1 MTKQQLQRRRRVGRV
16 IERAR
21 RPDREQMTALRKH
34 VRLWFVFLV
43 LFVFAFIQIE
53 LNPFG
58 FSDMIER
65 YAQDVSNLLIT
76 GPYFYGTRGRDS
88 IAAAVVDEDTL
99 QTLKM
104 PWPWDYGAHARVLD
118 ALLQYHP
125 KAVVVDFLFVDSRPD
140 PTLRQLIEEIHRY
153 QSARVPIYFEGGIHL
168 PYGEAALRPELAATG
183 VKILD
188 PTLPVY
194 AGIARQYNFTGACF
208 GGSPVNERT
217 CPSLALQV
225 FKDNYPQYPLATLN
239 GMMELVW
246 GIRVAPQNAKW
257 ITATDSTGARKSCRF
272 DLKPLRRIFLA
283 FFGPA
288 AVLNP
293 CPYTAE
299 IPVVSL
305 LEGSDD
311 PDLVALATNRVI
323 FYGGALQGAQDET
336 YTPVNGLLPSVFV
349 HAMAL
354 DNLITYQGKPK
365 QNVITVWG
373 RTVKSNPAKII
384 AITPVILVLSMLHIR
399 RLRARKIR
407 RSGHGRSVTM
417 EYVFE
422 RGFEHL
428 WHGLAFGLGLGV
440 GLILTLTLGLSVANW
455 VGIVFISAELAAL
468 LLVGVP
474 ESLWGYL
481 SHIVREDS

>member
-1 MTKQQLQRRRRVGRV
+1 
-16 IERAR
+16 
-21 RPDREQMTALRKH
+21 
-34 VRLWFVFLV
+34 
-43 LFVFAFIQIE
+43 
-53 LNPFG
+53 
-58 FSDMIER
+58 
-65 YAQDVSNLLIT
+65 
-76 GPYFYGTRGRDS
+76 
-88 IAAAVVDEDTL
+88 
-99 QTLKM
+99 
-104 PWPWDYGAHARVLD
+104 
-118 ALLQYHP
+118 
-125 KAVVVDFLFVDSRPD
+125 
-140 PTLRQLIEEIHRY
+140 
-153 QSARVPIYFEGGIHL
+153 
-168 PYGEAALRPELAATG
+168 
-183 VKILD
+183 
-188 PTLPVY
+188 
-194 AGIARQYNFTGACF
+194 
-208 GGSPVNERT
+208 
-217 CPSLALQV
+217 
-225 FKDNYPQYPLATLN
+225 
-239 GMMELVW
+239 
-246 GIRVAPQNAKW
+246 
-257 ITATDSTGARKSCRF
+257 
-272 DLKPLRRIFLA
+272 
-283 FFGPA
+283 
-288 AVLNP
+288 VLNP

-384 AITPVILVLSMLHIR
+384 AIMPVILVLSLLHIR
-399 RLRARKIR
+399 RLRARKTH
-407 RSGHGRSVTM
+407 RSGHGRGVTM